1 MKTVCFTGVRPNKLC
16 GYNKE
21 AYADFV
27 ASLTD
32 SLEDFYS
39 KGVRTY
45 ISGGAQGFDQLAAWA
60 VENLQNRHSDV
71 KNVIYVPFK
80 GQERLWKENG
90 IFGQAQYR
98 GILRRADEVKYLA
111 DELTDTKEIA
121 SAMHVRNH
129 AMVDKADAVIALF
142 PYKEIGDTKGGTVAT
157 MKYALSKDKSIYRV
171 DYEVSDKV
179 VMKGVEKFT
188 NQQDVS
194 FDEVHDDIFK
204 CPSGDKEALC
214 VTTNGVV
221 KKDGSAVMGKG
232 MALLVDQKYNVGSK
246 LGKHLKENGNVPCD
260 LGIVADGFHVI
271 SFPTKND
278 WSESS
283 DLNLIKQSAE
293 KVKEMAD
300 SLGLEKIYIT
310 RPGCGLGNLEW
321 SDVKRTLST
330 VFDDRFC
337 IVDNTKDTENM
348 PSLAELN
355 KQVASDSKKVFVSG
369 SIAVKEIPDSVKEV
383 LESHIENGDTFLVG
397 DASGVDSLIQRYLN
411 DKEYSN
417 VIVYHSG
424 SKIRNK
430 INPDWQDRA
439 IYVPKGVSG
448 RDFYTAKDEA
458 MTKDC
463 DEGIAIWDGKSVG
476 TKANI
481 DRLSKQGKSCF
492 TYNQKTLERTENQDD
507 DYIDSSKYFEFS
519 D

>member
-32 SLEDFYS
+32 SLEDFYN

-60 VENLQNRHSDV
+60 VENLQKRHSDV

-98 GILRRADEVKYLA
+98 GILKRANEVKYLA
-111 DELTDTKEIA
+111 DELTDTKEIV

-179 VMKGVEKFT
+179 VLKGVEKFT
-188 NQQDVS
+188 NQQDALV
-194 FDEVHDDIFK
+194 DEVHDDI
-204 CPSGDKEALC
+204 
-214 VTTNGVV
+214 
-221 KKDGSAVMGKG
+221 
-232 MALLVDQKYNVGSK
+232 
-246 LGKHLKENGNVPCD
+246 
-260 LGIVADGFHVI
+260 
-271 SFPTKND
+271 
-278 WSESS
+278 
-283 DLNLIKQSAE
+283 
-293 KVKEMAD
+293 
-300 SLGLEKIYIT
+300 
-310 RPGCGLGNLEW
+310 
-321 SDVKRTLST
+321 
-330 VFDDRFC
+330 
-337 IVDNTKDTENM
+337 
-348 PSLAELN
+348 
-355 KQVASDSKKVFVSG
+355 SDSKKVFVSG

-383 LESHIENGDTFLVG
+383 LDSHIESGDTFLVG

-430 INPDWQDRA
+430 INPDWQDKA

-492 TYNQKTLERTENQDD
+492 TYNQKTLERTENPDD